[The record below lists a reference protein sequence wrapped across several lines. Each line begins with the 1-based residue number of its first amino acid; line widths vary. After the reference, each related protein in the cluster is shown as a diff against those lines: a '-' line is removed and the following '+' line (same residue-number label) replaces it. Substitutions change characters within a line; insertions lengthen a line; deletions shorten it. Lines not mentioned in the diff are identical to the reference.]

1 VDKMKKKQV
10 RKSIGIDP
18 CKEAKETLKRFNAD
32 TKAGHKG
39 ADEYWLGQ
47 STAYGTMCT
56 QKGLKNKTKTKGRK
70 TRK

>member
-1 VDKMKKKQV
+1 MKKKV
-10 RKSIGIDP
+10 VKKSGGINP

-56 QKGLKNKTKTKGRK
+56 QKSLKTKKKIVKRK
-70 TRK
+70 SKKK